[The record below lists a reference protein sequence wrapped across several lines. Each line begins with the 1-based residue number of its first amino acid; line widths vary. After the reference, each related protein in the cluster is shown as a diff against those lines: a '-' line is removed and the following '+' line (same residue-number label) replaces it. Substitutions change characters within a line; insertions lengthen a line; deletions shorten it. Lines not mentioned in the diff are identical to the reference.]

1 MTIGRWGTVGVLAL
15 ALAGCGVE
23 GGELREATE
32 RRRAAGVVEDS
43 AAPAPGEED
52 TAAAAPE
59 RLPAFVL
66 EEPGAE
72 TASDPLVA
80 DTGRS
85 VAAPPVEDTGSPWTA
100 GIVQA
105 GRSGRAGATL
115 GDVRAGVNA
124 GFDRVVL
131 EFAGDGVPAHRVE
144 YIDRPVRECGSGRTV
159 SIAGDGWLAI
169 NLRDTRAHTEA
180 GRATIERRNRRLDM
194 PVLRQM
200 VITCDFEGEV
210 QVVLGVSSPNPFR
223 VTELKSPARLV
234 VDVRQ

>member
-15 ALAGCGVE
+15 VLAGCGAE

-32 RRRAAGVVEDS
+32 RRRAAEVAEEPG
-43 AAPAPGEED
+43 APAPAGED

-66 EEPGAE
+66 DEPGGE
-72 TASDPLVA
+72 PASDPLAA
-80 DTGRS
+80 DTGRP
-85 VAAPPVEDTGSPWTA
+85 ATTPPADDAGSPWTA
-100 GIVQA
+100 GIVEV

-115 GDVRAGVNA
+115 TDVRVGVNA

-131 EFAGDGVPAHRVE
+131 ELTGDRVPAHRVE
-144 YIDRPVRECGSGRTV
+144 YVDRPVRECGSGRTV
-159 SIAGDGWLAI
+159 PIAGDGWLAVT
-169 NLRDTRAHTEA
+169 LHDTRAHTEA
-180 GRATIERRNRRLDM
+180 GRATVERRNRRVDM
-194 PVLRQM
+194 PVLRQI
-200 VITCDFEGEV
+200 VFTCDFEGEV

-223 VTELKSPARLV
+223 VTELTGPARLV